1 MLSFLPRSLAA
12 VFKKTMVPAALLC
25 GPGAAF
31 AQIAPT
37 LPPDS
42 APPGLKEG
50 LKTYLSPDSSAFLKV
65 NFLAQ
70 TWVRLNDSNPGTT
83 VNGELEPH
91 TVDVGIRRLRLVLS
105 GQLTPRLFLF
115 LQFGQNNFSYLSPRK
130 TGAFFHDATA
140 DYAIVKNKLSLGI
153 GLNGWNGPA
162 RYANSATASILGL
175 DLPIFQEATNDVND
189 QFLRRMGVYAKGKLG
204 KLDYRVSVGQP
215 FVTQTATAVPEPISR
230 NSTYS
235 LRTPHAV
242 VHSYFMYQFLDQE
255 SNAGAG
261 NVGSYLG
268 KKRVFNLGAG
278 FVHQADAMWRRGPAG
293 DTLTQA
299 LQLWAVDAYYD
310 APVNAA
316 TGTAL
321 TAYGGYYR
329 YDFGPGYIR
338 NVGAMN
344 PANGVRAGQGSFN
357 GAGNNAPL
365 LGTGHILYAQAGYL
379 LRRDLL
385 GGRGTLQPYAQAQW
399 ANYDRLADP
408 MTLFNVGL
416 NWLILGNLSKLS
428 VNYQNRP
435 IFTTQTNGDITATGR
450 RGEYIMQYQVAF

>member
-1 MLSFLPRSLAA
+1 
-12 VFKKTMVPAALLC
+12 V
-25 GPGAAF
+25 
-31 AQIAPT
+31 APT
-37 LPPDS
+37 LPPPS

-50 LKTYLSPDSSAFLKV
+50 LKTYLSPDSTTFLKL

-70 TWVRLNDSNPGTT
+70 TWVRLNESNPGTT
-83 VNGELEPH
+83 VNGQPEPH

-140 DYAIVKNKLSLGI
+140 DYAIVKKHLSLGV

-162 RYANSATASILGL
+162 RYGNSSTASILAI
-175 DLPIFQEATNDVND
+175 DLPLFQEATIDVND
-189 QFLRRMGVYAKGKLG
+189 QFVRRLGVYAKGKLG

-215 FVTQTATAVPEPISR
+215 FVTQTASAVPDPISSK
-230 NSTYS
+230 STYS
-235 LRTPHAV
+235 TRNPRAV

-255 SNAGAG
+255 SNAAAG

-278 FVHQADAMWRRGPAG
+278 LVRQADAMWRRGLAG
-293 DTLTQA
+293 DTITQA
-299 LQLWAVDAYYD
+299 MQLWAVDAYYD

-365 LGTGHILYAQAGYL
+365 VGSGHILYAQAGYL
-379 LRRDLL
+379 LRQNLL
-385 GGRGTLQPYAQAQW
+385 GSLGTLQPYAQGQW

-408 MTLFNVGL
+408 MMQFNVGV
-416 NWLILGNLSKLS
+416 NWLILGNLSKLTAS
-428 VNYQNRP
+428 YQNRP
-435 IFTTQTNGDITATGR
+435 IFNTQPNGDVTATDR
-450 RGEYIMQYQVAF
+450 RGEYILQYQVAF

>member
-1 MLSFLPRSLAA
+1 MLSFVTRGLAA
-12 VFKKTMVPAALLC
+12 GPKLLLLPALLLGGPAAW
-25 GPGAAF
+25 
-31 AQIAPT
+31 AQVAPT
-37 LPPDS
+37 LPPPS

-50 LKTYLSPDSSAFLKV
+50 LKTYLSPDSTTFLKL

-70 TWVRLNDSNPGTT
+70 TWVRLNESNPGTT
-83 VNGELEPH
+83 VNGQLERH
-91 TVDVGIRRLRLVLS
+91 TTDVGIRRLRLVLS

-130 TGAFFHDATA
+130 AGSFFHDATA
-140 DYAIVKNKLSLGI
+140 DYALVKKHLSLGI

-162 RYANSATASILGL
+162 RYANSSTASILGL
-175 DLPIFQEATNDVND
+175 DLPLFQEVSIDIND

-215 FVTQTATAVPEPISR
+215 FVTQTASAVPDPISV

-235 LRTPHAV
+235 TRNPHAV

-261 NVGSYLG
+261 NAGTYLG

-278 FVHQADAMWRRGPAG
+278 LVRQGEAMWRRTAAG
-293 DTLTQA
+293 DTISQA
-299 LQLWAVDAYYD
+299 LTLWAVDAFYD

-316 TGTAL
+316 KGTAI
-321 TAYGGYYR
+321 TAYGGYFR
-329 YDFGPGYIR
+329 YDLGPGYIR

-357 GAGNNAPL
+357 GPGNNVPL
-365 LGTGHILYAQAGYL
+365 VGTGHTLYAQTAYL
-379 LRRDLL
+379 LRQNLL
-385 GGRGTLQPYAQAQW
+385 GSLGTLQPYAQGQW
-399 ANYDRLADP
+399 SSYDRLADP
-408 MTLFNVGL
+408 TVVFDVGV

-428 VNYQNRP
+428 FNYQNRP
-435 IFTTQTNGDITATGR
+435 VFTTQANGDVTATAR
-450 RGEYIMQYQVAF
+450 RGEYVMQYQVAF